1 MGPLCIRFSDEVFL
15 FFFVLVKLQCS
26 FFVEIKQSKTKTIYL
41 KVEARAPKR
50 YLVDIGCKMLNSFA
64 V

>member
-15 FFFVLVKLQCS
+15 FLVKLQCS

-41 KVEARAPKR
+41 QVEARAPKR